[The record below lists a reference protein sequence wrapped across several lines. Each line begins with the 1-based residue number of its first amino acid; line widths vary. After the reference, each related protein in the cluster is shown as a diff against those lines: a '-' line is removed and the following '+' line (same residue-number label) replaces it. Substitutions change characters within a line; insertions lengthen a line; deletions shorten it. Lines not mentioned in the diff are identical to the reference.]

1 MELIENNCTSTKV
14 FFKLRTKMGL
24 KVGTQAIYI
33 ENFQTRVLR
42 LRLSGKKLTID
53 DVTQWIEQP
62 GIVDNFPHMILNGGW
77 L

>member
-1 MELIENNCTSTKV
+1 
-14 FFKLRTKMGL
+14 MGL

-62 GIVDNFPHMILNGGW
+62 GIVDNFPHVILNGGW